1 MRWTE
6 RPIAWELE
14 SVRITFLRSTAMVV
28 LTAVGCIGIACS
40 GNQASPTAATTL
52 PAPPIAPQPAP
63 PVPTTFAL
71 TGRVT
76 EAPPTTTTEVPH
88 AVVTITDGVNAGRSV
103 IANVFGF
110 YSIPDLAVGAVTVK
124 VSADSFVSTTARLDM
139 NVAGETTRN
148 FQLMPVPKT
157 LSYTL
162 HGDLRGADG
171 TCSDGE
177 SMKPCRITVMPIHNE
192 GMIEVTLN
200 WEPGGAA
207 DLDLTLFETGST
219 VPIARS
225 AGPGNGQK
233 RVSARVS
240 GGHTYEFRM
249 TYASGKEDVKYT
261 LTFSCP
267 S

>member
-1 MRWTE
+1 MRWSE
-6 RPIAWELE
+6 RWNAGKA
-14 SVRITFLRSTAMVV
+14 VVVVVVAACMSTAC
-28 LTAVGCIGIACS
+28 TGS
-40 GNQASPTAATTL
+40 QASPTASTTL
-52 PAPPIAPQPAP
+52 PTPPIAPQPAP

-88 AVVTITDGVNAGRSV
+88 AVVTITDGVNAGRSA

-110 YSIPDLAVGAVTVK
+110 YSIPELTVGAVTVK
-124 VSADSFVSTTARLDM
+124 VSADNFVSTTTRLDM

-157 LSYTL
+157 VSYTL
-162 HGDLRGADG
+162 HGDLRGGDG
-171 TCSDGE
+171 TCSDGA
-177 SMKPCRITVMPIHNE
+177 SMKPCRITVMPVHNE

-207 DLDLTLFETGST
+207 NLDLTLFETGSAA
-219 VPIARS
+219 PIARS
-225 AGPGNGQK
+225 APGAGQK
-233 RVSARVS
+233 HVSAHVS
-240 GGHTYEFRM
+240 GGHTYEFRI
-249 TYASGKEDVKYT
+249 TYASGTGDVNYT
-261 LTFSCP
+261 LSFFCP